1 MFVDG
6 LVVVHLFSSR
16 TTVVGLIV
24 ILLPLGSLGVVDAT
38 SDAPHSSYEWQ
49 VASFDGTLID
59 ITVHVPGAAS
69 AAAPAPVVLQS
80 HGWGGSKSGSDFVE
94 WLDDGIGIV
103 TISQRGFGA
112 SGGKATVQDPEIE
125 AQDIKAII
133 DYVASLDW
141 VALDGPNDPVLGG
154 IGASYGGAYQL
165 MTALTEIRESGS
177 TRFNALAP
185 EIAWFDLVE
194 SLAPGRVVRSVWV
207 DALYATGFA
216 SVENYIHESYAY
228 VVATGQLPDGTVPG
242 TFDLVTEFHEH
253 APVAFVEDGYALDI
267 PVLIRQGTTD
277 NLFNMNQAWHN
288 FEETLSDAAR
298 AQSVFIAY
306 NGGHALP
313 GVAPLGIGDSLAG
326 ESDPCS
332 ARHGGWG
339 ELQRAWY
346 RSHLLG
352 QSADLPAA
360 GYHVATVDGAR
371 CLDVDGLAA
380 NTPVAPPLAL
390 AASASM
396 AGAPVH
402 LPLASGPLT
411 LAGVPELSATI
422 TTAGVDARA
431 FLGISVGATPADA
444 RVIANNWMPVQRLL
458 PVVGE
463 SMQTELAGVALDIPA
478 GQTLFLTVAPF
489 VDQFAHHASRSPGA
503 FVLEDIVVS
512 LPVVE

>member
-1 MFVDG
+1 M
-6 LVVVHLFSSR
+6 LA
-16 TTVVGLIV
+16 
-24 ILLPLGSLGVVDAT
+24 ILLPFGSFAVGDAT
-38 SDAPHSSYEWQ
+38 ADSAHVHYEWQ
-49 VASFDGTLID
+49 VPSFDGVLID
-59 ITVHVPGAAS
+59 ISVHQPGGAS

-80 HGWGGSKSGSDFVE
+80 HGWGGSKSGSEFNE

-125 AQDIKAII
+125 AQDIKAVI
-133 DYVASLDW
+133 DFVAGLEW

-154 IGASYGGAYQL
+154 IGASYGGAYQI

-313 GVAPLGIGDSLAG
+313 GVYPLGVGDSVAS

-332 ARHGGWG
+332 DRHGGWG

-346 RSHLLG
+346 RHQLLG
-352 QSADLPAA
+352 QSADLPTP
-360 GYHVATVDGAR
+360 GYHVATVDGDQ
-371 CLDVDGLAA
+371 CLDVDGLDAD
-380 NTPVAPPLAL
+380 TTVAPPLGL
-390 AASASM
+390 AGSVSM
-396 AGAPVH
+396 AGAPVQ
-402 LPLASGPLT
+402 LPIATGPIT
-411 LAGVPELSATI
+411 IAGVPQLSATI
-422 TTAGVDARA
+422 TTAGADARA
-431 FLGISVGATPADA
+431 FLGLSVGYTPADA

-458 PVVGE
+458 PVVLDSLE
-463 SMQTELAGVALDIPA
+463 TELAGVVIDVPA

-503 FVLEDIVVS
+503 VVLSDVVVS